1 MLMTKSSVKMV
12 EKEEESLETEE
23 NHEVMKVE
31 TLYSIATVEED
42 NILTITLKTYNFS
55 WPRIVCGGR
64 QKIVRMSLT
73 AWEESINKS
82 I

>member
-55 WPRIVCGGR
+55 
-64 QKIVRMSLT
+64 
-73 AWEESINKS
+73 
-82 I
+82 